1 VVISEVYG
9 GGGNSGATFTHDF
22 IELYNRGADPVNLS
36 GWSVQYASASGTTYQ
51 LTELSGAIGA
61 GEHYL
66 VQQNAGSGGTSP
78 LPAPDATGSISMSA
92 SSGKVALALGASALT
107 CGTSCAA
114 VAGVRD
120 FVGYGSANDFE
131 GDATA
136 PGLSNTTAA
145 TRNPVRL
152 DTDQNGVDFTAAEP
166 APQNGGDGGE
176 PEPPSPAVA
185 IQEIQ
190 GTEHRS
196 PFEGEA
202 VSNVPGVVSQR
213 SINGFWMQDP
223 TDDGDASTSEG
234 IFVFTRS
241 APAAALTRG
250 TAVTVSG
257 TVSEFRPGG
266 DSTANLSIT
275 QIAAS
280 SVETGPEDR
289 VPAAT
294 VLGPDGRTPPNRIIE
309 DDSSG
314 DAELDNTFDPAVDGI
329 DFWESMEGM
338 RVRVQAP
345 EVVGPTS
352 RFDELPVV
360 TAGAT
365 VRTVR
370 DGIVLRGDE
379 DPRRRQPTS
388 RPTATPSASSW
399 MLCPARRCLSPTS
412 ATHSQ
417 PTPLGFSTTRSATTS
432 STLTSRRGSSAVG

>member
-1 VVISEVYG
+1 MPTSGGPVFGLARRNAALVAPLATCSLLLGPFAIASATAAPSPDVVNSEVYG

-22 IELYNRGADPVNLS
+22 IELYNRGADPVDLS
-36 GWSVQYASASGTTYQ
+36 GWSVQYAS
-51 LTELSGAIGA
+51 
-61 GEHYL
+61 
-66 VQQNAGSGGTSP
+66 
-78 LPAPDATGSISMSA
+78 
-92 SSGKVALALGASALT
+92 
-107 CGTSCAA
+107 
-114 VAGVRD
+114 RD
-120 FVGYGSANDFE
+120 
-131 GDATA
+131 
-136 PGLSNTTAA
+136 
-145 TRNPVRL
+145 
-152 DTDQNGVDFTAAEP
+152 
-166 APQNGGDGGE
+166 
-176 PEPPSPAVA
+176 
-185 IQEIQ
+185 Q

-202 VSNVPGVVSQR
+202 VSNVPGVVSQHTG
-213 SINGFWMQDP
+213 NGFWMQDP
-223 TDDGDASTSEG
+223 TPDDDIATSEG

-266 DSTANLSIT
+266 DSNANLSIT

-294 VLGPDGRTPPNRIIE
+294 VVGPDRRTPPNRIIE

-314 DAELDNTFDPAVDGI
+314 DVELDNTFDPAVDGI

-352 RFDELPVV
+352 RFDELPAV

-370 DGIVLRGDE
+370 DGIRVARRRGPLGAGNRRAD
-379 DPRRRQPTS
+379 RRQPRAHHLGCS
-388 RPTATPSASSW
+388 VRHVDA
-399 MLCPARRCLSPTS
+399 CRRRRR
-412 ATHSQ
+412 H
-417 PTPLGFSTTRSATTS
+417 TR
-432 STLTSRRGSSAVG
+432 RRRRWGSGLLVRQLQALR